1 MNVRNRLSLLGLSLL
16 LGACATG
23 APQATIPASPLPNLA
38 EVDPVADAAELRES
52 LQAAMSQIELRTSGT
67 VKPAIIDAEAMSSI
81 EIPEH
86 ESIRGAVKYFSTTL
100 QPKIQRS
107 LHRSAGYKA
116 MVDKVLDEYRLPRAL
131 AYLPVIES
139 AYVPTLTSSA
149 GAYGLWQ
156 FMPPTAREYGLNI
169 DWWVDERADPE
180 KATRAAAHYLRDL
193 HRMFGDWSLA
203 LAAYNAGPGR
213 VRRALKSSGST
224 TFWEL
229 SEKQAIPK
237 ETRGYVP
244 TFYATVLIASDPE
257 AYGFELL
264 EPSSPD
270 VRKVPVVGPVSLSW
284 MAEVAGLETEV
295 LAELNPELRRGVVP
309 PGVTPVRIPAKSA
322 DIVRSRA
329 ATLRDEDPTV
339 AVASF
344 VMRPGDSIS
353 KLARTL
359 GIGEDEILKMNSLQ
373 TASVRPG
380 DAIYLPV
387 RQTELSMML
396 QRRSAPA
403 STIHEV
409 QKGDTLYSIARRNN
423 LTVDELLGLNGLDS
437 SHVLQPGERLRVTL
451 GTALTSGGM

>member
-23 APQATIPASPLPNLA
+23 APPATIPASPLPNLA

-169 DWWVDERADPE
+169 D
-180 KATRAAAHYLRDL
+180 
-193 HRMFGDWSLA
+193 
-203 LAAYNAGPGR
+203 
-213 VRRALKSSGST
+213 
-224 TFWEL
+224 
-229 SEKQAIPK
+229 
-237 ETRGYVP
+237 
-244 TFYATVLIASDPE
+244 
-257 AYGFELL
+257 
-264 EPSSPD
+264 
-270 VRKVPVVGPVSLSW
+270 
-284 MAEVAGLETEV
+284 
-295 LAELNPELRRGVVP
+295 
-309 PGVTPVRIPAKSA
+309 
-322 DIVRSRA
+322 
-329 ATLRDEDPTV
+329 
-339 AVASF
+339 
-344 VMRPGDSIS
+344 
-353 KLARTL
+353 
-359 GIGEDEILKMNSLQ
+359 
-373 TASVRPG
+373 
-380 DAIYLPV
+380 
-387 RQTELSMML
+387 
-396 QRRSAPA
+396 
-403 STIHEV
+403 
-409 QKGDTLYSIARRNN
+409 
-423 LTVDELLGLNGLDS
+423 
-437 SHVLQPGERLRVTL
+437 
-451 GTALTSGGM
+451 